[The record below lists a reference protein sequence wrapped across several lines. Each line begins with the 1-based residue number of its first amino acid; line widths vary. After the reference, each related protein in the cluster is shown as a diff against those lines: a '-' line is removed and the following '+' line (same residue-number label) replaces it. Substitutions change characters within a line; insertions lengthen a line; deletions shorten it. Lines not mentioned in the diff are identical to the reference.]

1 MHLVG
6 EEDDIEPLE
15 MSRLKPKVGSIT
27 LMKDIPEHLPDTGI
41 SKIDNIIDGSHVLPL
56 W

>member
-1 MHLVG
+1 MHQVG
-6 EEDDIEPLE
+6 EEGDIEPLE
-15 MSRLKPKVGSIT
+15 MRCLKPKVVSIT
-27 LMKDIPEHLPDTGI
+27 VIEDIPEYLPDTGI

>member
-15 MSRLKPKVGSIT
+15 MRCLKPKVGGIT
-27 LMKDIPEHLPDTGI
+27 LMEDIPEHLPDTGI